1 MKLNSDIINYIYSFL
16 PIVDN
21 KVKELNKSILNLH
34 VNIYLLVINIYYI
47 IYRRND
53 DYLSCLLNDIERW
66 MNQDIAT
73 MSGYTP
79 KYIDIVI
86 KTSDMNEIAD
96 AYFTNYWSNM
106 YSDPEQKFKDYIKR
120 LSLIESIN
128 LYKFLIKINFP
139 ERFRCRAICI

>member
-1 MKLNSDIINYIYSFL
+1 
-16 PIVDN
+16 
-21 KVKELNKSILNLH
+21 
-34 VNIYLLVINIYYI
+34 
-47 IYRRND
+47 
-53 DYLSCLLNDIERW
+53 
-66 MNQDIAT
+66 
-73 MSGYTP
+73 
-79 KYIDIVI
+79 
-86 KTSDMNEIAD
+86 MNEIAD

>member
-34 VNIYLLVINIYYI
+34 VNIYLSVINIYYI
-47 IYRRND
+47 IFRRND

-73 MSGYTP
+73 MRGYTP

-96 AYFTNYWSNM
+96 AYFTTYWSNM
-106 YSDPEQKFKDYIKR
+106 YSDPKQKFKDYIKR